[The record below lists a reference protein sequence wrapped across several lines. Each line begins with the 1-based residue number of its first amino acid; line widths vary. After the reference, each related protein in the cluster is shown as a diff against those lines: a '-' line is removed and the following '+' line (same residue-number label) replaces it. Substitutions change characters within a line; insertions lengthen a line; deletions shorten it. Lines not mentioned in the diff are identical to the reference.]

1 MNSVSGSHFALRGIH
16 RHFTQGGRE
25 LHVLQGADLEI
36 AAGEVVALVGPSG
49 SGKSSLLHI
58 AGLLERPDSGVIE
71 LAGHLIQGDDDTQ
84 RTALRLKHIGFV
96 YQFHNLLPE
105 FSAAENVAMPA
116 RLAGESAKQAH
127 REAETLLQELGL
139 ADRATHLPSQL
150 SGGEQQRVAVAR
162 ALAHRPD
169 LILADE
175 PTGSL
180 DAEAGGKV
188 AALLLDG
195 ARAKGIAVLMATHD
209 LDLAGQADRIVY
221 LRDGKIS

>member
-1 MNSVSGSHFALRGIH
+1 MSSHFALRDIH
-16 RHFTQGGRE
+16 RSFSQGGRE

-36 AAGEVVALVGPSG
+36 KAGEVVALVGPSG

-58 AGLLERPDSGVIE
+58 AGLLEQPDAGTVE
-71 LAGHLIQGDDDTQ
+71 LAGHLIEGNDDKQ

-105 FSAAENVAMPA
+105 FSAVENVAMPG
-116 RLAGESAKQAH
+116 RLAGQSAKQAELAAGH
-127 REAETLLQELGL
+127 LLDELGL
-139 ADRATHLPSQL
+139 AERAGHLPSQL

-162 ALAHRPD
+162 ALAHQPD

-188 AALLLDG
+188 ASLLLDG